1 MSSGTIEPNQL
12 AGCRVLL
19 TAERR
24 AAELAAALQR
34 RGASV
39 DHAPVLSVVPHV
51 DDHALLS
58 ATLDL
63 IEVRP
68 EVVVI
73 TTGIGL
79 RGWIEAADAAGIAGQ
94 LVDVLRNARL
104 VVRGPKA
111 RGAVQAAGLVPDWVA
126 EHETHDEIRELLLSE
141 GVDRKRI
148 AIQHHGAG
156 ADGLDEDFRDAGAEV
171 YPLVVYRWGPPPDSG
186 AVESAIRR
194 IVDGQYDAAAFTSA
208 PVAREFLAVAERID
222 SLTGLCDAFAPRGPV
237 LAAAVGTTTAA
248 PLRAAGIEPLLPDR
262 FRLGSLVRMLAS
274 ELDNR
279 RGLRVRTIAGML
291 RVMSSAAALEGEVL
305 ALSPT
310 SLAVLRRLAEADGA
324 VVSRE
329 ELVKVLPGRTT
340 SPHASEVAVARL
352 REALV
357 RRDLI
362 STVIKRGYRLE
373 VSGG

>member
-1 MSSGTIEPNQL
+1 MSAATISPHQL

-19 TAERR
+19 TAQRR

-63 IEVRP
+63 IESRP
-68 EVVVI
+68 EIVVI

-79 RGWIEAADAAGIAGQ
+79 RGWIEAADAAGVDGQ
-94 LVDVLRNARL
+94 LIDVLREARL

-126 EHETHDEIRELLLSE
+126 ESETHEEIRDLLLSE
-141 GVDRKRI
+141 GVDGRRI

-156 ADGLDEDFRDAGAEV
+156 ADGLDEDFRAAGADV
-171 YPLVVYRWGPPPDSG
+171 QSLVVYRWGPPPDLDEVEA
-186 AVESAIRR
+186 AVRR
-194 IVDGQYDAAAFTSA
+194 IADLEYDAVAFTSA
-208 PVAREFLAVAERID
+208 PAARELLAVAARID
-222 SLTGLCDAFAPRGPV
+222 VLPQLCDAFAPTGPV

-248 PLRAAGIEPLLPDR
+248 PLREAGIEPLVPER
-262 FRLGSLVRMLAS
+262 FRLGSLVRAMVR
-274 ELDNR
+274 ELDSR
-279 RGLRVRTIAGML
+279 RGLWVETTSGPL
-291 RVMSSAAALEGEVL
+291 RLLSSAAVLGGEVL

-310 SLAVLRRLAEADGA
+310 SLAVLRRLAEAEGS

-329 ELVKVLPGRTT
+329 ELVNALPGGTR
-340 SPHASEVAVARL
+340 SLHAVEVAVARL
-352 REALV
+352 RESLPG
-357 RRDLI
+357 RELI
-362 STVIKRGYRLE
+362 GTVIKRGYRLE
-373 VSGG
+373 VRDG

>member
-1 MSSGTIEPNQL
+1 MSAATISPNQL

-19 TAERR
+19 TAQRR

-58 ATLDL
+58 TTLDL
-63 IEVRP
+63 IEARP
-68 EVVVI
+68 EIVVI

-79 RGWIEAADAAGIAGQ
+79 RGWIEAADAAGVAGQ
-94 LVDVLRNARL
+94 LIDVLREARL

-126 EHETHDEIRELLLSE
+126 ESETHDEIRGLLLSE
-141 GVDRKRI
+141 GIARKRI

-171 YPLVVYRWGPPPDSG
+171 HSLVVYRWGPPPDLN

-194 IVDGQYDAAAFTSA
+194 ITDGEYDAVAFTSA
-208 PVAREFLAVAERID
+208 PAAREFLAVADRID
-222 SLTGLCDAFAPRGPV
+222 VVSELCDAFAPSGPV

-248 PLRAAGIEPLLPDR
+248 PLRDVGIEPLVPDR
-262 FRLGSLVRMLAS
+262 FRLGSLVRTMVR
-274 ELDNR
+274 ELDTR
-279 RGLRVRTIAGML
+279 RGLRVQTPAGSL
-291 RVMSSAAALEGEVL
+291 RLLSSAAVLQGEVL

-310 SLAVLRRLAEADGA
+310 SLALLRRLAEADGS

-340 SPHASEVAVARL
+340 SPHAAEVAVARL
-352 REALV
+352 REALAG
-357 RRDLI
+357 RDLI
-362 STVIKRGYRLE
+362 STVIKRGYRLK
-373 VSGG
+373 VSDG